1 MSWVTGTVLVGAFL
15 SRSVWVSEAPFHP
28 DESTV
33 LWIAL
38 DAVRDTVIPDHGL
51 ISSYRVYQPPG
62 LVWVTMPFVAVGGGR
77 PELVI
82 VGFAMLNAAA
92 IALLVATVA
101 RAWGPLYAAV
111 LGLFLIVGPDA
122 WFSALV
128 WHPSLYTAAMCLALT
143 AGIRLP
149 IGSRWW
155 AAVLVAVPGLYALI
169 HYSGVI
175 LFAPALALLVLSR
188 RAWKQLV
195 PPAAAALGVVVCAWV
210 PFLAFEVGRD
220 WVDLRTIVGEGDSAG
235 SLWQEIDGRFSN
247 LLFALTHLGQ
257 EDHDPVGLTWVL
269 WPLVVLAVVIAVARG
284 QWRDTAFLLPAVV
297 VATGVLAQ
305 VVANQGERQD
315 VLMLWLVP
323 MYALAAWATMQVAS
337 LPRYNLGRRA
347 VMAAVVVLV
356 AVVGS
361 VDLVRA
367 VRATPENQRLSEQWH
382 AARTGAPVTYLA
394 GVDPL
399 ESANTFYLPCD
410 PPYDWGSEVWYLR
423 EVLRRGSGLSDAAEG
438 GAFRWRAGDGSCAER
453 DAKLLPE

>member
-1 MSWVTGTVLVGAFL
+1 MSWVTGAVLVGAFL
-15 SRSVWVSEAPFHP
+15 SRSVWVSDAPFHP

-82 VGFAMLNAAA
+82 VGFAMLSAAA
-92 IALLVATVA
+92 IALLVATV
-101 RAWGPLYAAV
+101 RVWGLLYAAV

-128 WHPSLYTAAMCLALT
+128 WHPSLYTAAMCLVLT

-175 LFAPALALLVLSR
+175 LFAPALALVVLSR

-195 PPAAAALGVVVCAWV
+195 IPAAAAVGVVVCAWV

-220 WVDLRTIVGEGDSAG
+220 WVDLRTILGEGGGGG
-235 SLWQEIDGRFSN
+235 SLWQEIMGAS
-247 LLFALTHLGQ
+247 ATS
-257 EDHDPVGLTWVL
+257 
-269 WPLVVLAVVIAVARG
+269 
-284 QWRDTAFLLPAVV
+284 FLRSPI
-297 VATGVLAQ
+297 
-305 VVANQGERQD
+305 
-315 VLMLWLVP
+315 
-323 MYALAAWATMQVAS
+323 S
-337 LPRYNLGRRA
+337 GRRTT
-347 VMAAVVVLV
+347 
-356 AVVGS
+356 
-361 VDLVRA
+361 
-367 VRATPENQRLSEQWH
+367 TP
-382 AARTGAPVTYLA
+382 
-394 GVDPL
+394 
-399 ESANTFYLPCD
+399 
-410 PPYDWGSEVWYLR
+410 
-423 EVLRRGSGLSDAAEG
+423 SG
-438 GAFRWRAGDGSCAER
+438 
-453 DAKLLPE
+453 